1 MKRGHPKQMSESF
14 LTAAFLSLSG
24 GLQDAYTYIYRGHVF
39 ANAQTGNI
47 VLLSQSIAE
56 RNWTQKELAKR
67 AGISQNAY
75 SGIERG
81 TQFPK
86 YTSLVGI
93 ANAFGCSVK
102 DLILEE

>member
-1 MKRGHPKQMSESF
+1 MQVN
-14 LTAAFLSLSG
+14 LTKL
-24 GLQDAYTYIYRGHVF
+24 RVF
-39 ANAQTGNI
+39 R
-47 VLLSQSIAE
+47 AE
-56 RNWTQKELAKR
+56 HDITQAVLAKR

-86 YTSLVGI
+86 YASLVGI
-93 ANAFGCSVK
+93 ADALGCSVK

>member
-1 MKRGHPKQMSESF
+1 MQLN
-14 LTAAFLSLSG
+14 LTKL
-24 GLQDAYTYIYRGHVF
+24 RVCR
-39 ANAQTGNI
+39 
-47 VLLSQSIAE
+47 AE

-81 TQFPK
+81 MQFPK
-86 YTSLVGI
+86 YASLVGI
-93 ANAFGCSVK
+93 ADALGCSVK

>member
-1 MKRGHPKQMSESF
+1 MQVNLTKLRIYKTKQ
-14 LTAAFLSLSG
+14 
-24 GLQDAYTYIYRGHVF
+24 
-39 ANAQTGNI
+39 
-47 VLLSQSIAE
+47 
-56 RNWTQKELAKR
+56 NWTQKELAKR

-86 YTSLVGI
+86 YASLVGI
-93 ANAFGCSVK
+93 ADALECSVK